1 MLTLE
6 PAGID
11 APATDEGAAE
21 LGMIGPEKPAGGTPP
36 TILVVD
42 DSITSL
48 ELVGRILR
56 AEGFRT
62 LYARGG
68 EEALRISGEQGVDLI
83 LLDVMM
89 PDEDGL
95 RVCARLKSRRQT
107 SDVPVIFLSACGDA
121 DSRVAGLKAGG
132 VDYITKPFHAAEVL
146 ARVRVHLRIGQAAR
160 QQAEQQQAR
169 LEELRQ
175 AQQSML
181 VRPEDVPEAHFSV
194 CYRPLGAAGGDF
206 YDVLPMGEDIVN
218 YFVADISGHSLGA
231 SFLTAA
237 VKALLRQYSSPL
249 FSPEETMRSV
259 NSVMHST
266 LNDGQ
271 FLTACYARWYR
282 RKKVMSVVSAAHPPL
297 IHVDS
302 GGAAGALSVQGDPLG
317 VFGSVVLQK
326 RDVRLGVGDRIYLY
340 SDGLI
345 EDHRLPGGGRGAGI
359 EKLTAACER
368 LHALPLEEV
377 AEAIV
382 EQVRP
387 RGEAQHDDLL
397 LMAIEAAS

>member
-1 MLTLE
+1 
-6 PAGID
+6 
-11 APATDEGAAE
+11 
-21 LGMIGPEKPAGGTPP
+21 
-36 TILVVD
+36 
-42 DSITSL
+42 
-48 ELVGRILR
+48 
-56 AEGFRT
+56 
-62 LYARGG
+62 
-68 EEALRISGEQGVDLI
+68 
-83 LLDVMM
+83 
-89 PDEDGL
+89 
-95 RVCARLKSRRQT
+95 
-107 SDVPVIFLSACGDA
+107 
-121 DSRVAGLKAGG
+121 
-132 VDYITKPFHAAEVL
+132 
-146 ARVRVHLRIGQAAR
+146 
-160 QQAEQQQAR
+160 
-169 LEELRQ
+169 
-175 AQQSML
+175 
-181 VRPEDVPEAHFSV
+181 
-194 CYRPLGAAGGDF
+194 
-206 YDVLPMGEDIVN
+206 
-218 YFVADISGHSLGA
+218 
-231 SFLTAA
+231 
-237 VKALLRQYSSPL
+237 
-249 FSPEETMRSV
+249 MRSV

-271 FLTACYARWYR
+271 FLTACSARWYR